1 MIKAWALTAKG
12 QGAAGLSHLL
22 KIGKATAAS
31 DQTMPAMYIIQAA
44 RLAKHL
50 GDKAEMQFH
59 TETLFARRDLS
70 SQIMLQLASLY
81 ARNAEFGKMDQ
92 VIDRLPLGFSHK
104 LVRAQLITQKEAP
117 KISSHIA
124 AGIIDASCN
133 MAAYFWRFLLVD

>member
-1 MIKAWALTAKG
+1 
-12 QGAAGLSHLL
+12 
-22 KIGKATAAS
+22 
-31 DQTMPAMYIIQAA
+31 
-44 RLAKHL
+44 
-50 GDKAEMQFH
+50 QFH

-70 SQIMLQLASLY
+70 SQTMLQLASLY

-124 AGIIDASCN
+124 AGIIDASLID
-133 MAAYFWRFLLVD
+133 RQSQGG